1 MMTIKGFTF
10 NGFQENSYVI
20 SGENKSAVIIDPGC
34 YDRHEQQELKEYI
47 ENNGLTVKA
56 LWNTHCH
63 IDHILGN
70 AFVSETY
77 GVPLRA
83 HKEELFTLSMAERSA
98 QMYGLEGF
106 ISSPQPTEWFEDN
119 QQLEIDDI
127 RFKVIFGPGH
137 CVGHVAFYSEEE
149 SFLIGGDI
157 LFKGS
162 FGRTDLP
169 GGDME
174 TLKKT
179 IHERMF
185 TLPEETVVY
194 SGHGP
199 ATTIGE
205 EKKTNYIWQF

>member
-1 MMTIKGFTF
+1 MHIKSFTF
-10 NGFQENSYVI
+10 NGFQENTYVVYGD
-20 SGENKSAVIIDPGC
+20 SKSAVIIDPGC
-34 YDRHEQQELKEYI
+34 YDRFEQQELADFI
-47 ENNGLTVKA
+47 EDKGLEVKA

-70 AFVSETY
+70 AFCSEKY

-83 HKEELFTLSMAERSA
+83 HKEELFTLSFAERSA
-98 QMYGLEGF
+98 MMYGLEGF
-106 ISSPQPTEWFEDN
+106 VPSPEPTEWFEDN
-119 QQLEIDDI
+119 QELVIDDI

-149 SFLIGGDI
+149 HVMIGGDI
-157 LFKGS
+157 LFRGS

-169 GGDME
+169 GGSME
-174 TLKKT
+174 VLKKT

-185 TLPEETVVY
+185 TLPENTVVY

-205 EKKTNYIWQF
+205 EKRSNYILEF